1 MEAIFTKISTGELSA
16 DDKKGLR
23 LQRDSMDS
31 ELNPSA
37 KRAKPTESGE
47 PTAKPA
53 ESGEPTTKP
62 PQSGEPT
69 TSKPPQSGE
78 PDSKT
83 QESQFASS
91 CMPHFEAAFDKLMGD
106 GPPMFS

>member
-62 PQSGEPT
+62 PQSGEP
-69 TSKPPQSGE
+69 
-78 PDSKT
+78 DSKT

-91 CMPHFEAAFDKLMGD
+91 CMPHFEAAFDKFMGD